1 MMMNIETKPLAEIT
15 EEAINILFQ
24 KLGAVNTVRFLNQ
37 FTTGYGNYTKERD
50 ALFGRMTL
58 DEIIADIKRNYT
70 DVE

>member
-1 MMMNIETKPLAEIT
+1 MMNIETKPLAEIT

-37 FTTGYGNYTKERD
+37 FTTGYGNYTNERD

-58 DEIIADIKRNYT
+58 DEIIADIKRNHT
-70 DVE
+70 GAE